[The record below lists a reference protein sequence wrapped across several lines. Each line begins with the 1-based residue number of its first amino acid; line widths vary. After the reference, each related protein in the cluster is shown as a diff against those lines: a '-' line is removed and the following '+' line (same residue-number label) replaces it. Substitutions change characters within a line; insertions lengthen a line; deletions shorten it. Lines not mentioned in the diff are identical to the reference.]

1 MTGREQQGRTLSQ
14 NRVNVVI
21 SVLGIYF
28 LAVILL
34 IIGAFVSERFFST
47 GNLLNVVA
55 GVTLLGIVSVGAAFV
70 TYSGHFADL
79 SIPTT
84 MAFSGIMAV
93 EMLQFGIVP
102 AIITG
107 LLVGVV
113 TGLINGFVI
122 GKLKANPIVWTL
134 AMAFVT
140 RGLMRWI
147 WSNRQIYPG
156 VKSGTTEAGEHF
168 VNLYRYH
175 LFGRIPA
182 TVIVLVILAMV
193 LHVVIRHTGFGRQL
207 QITGASKEVARLS
220 GINVARNVGAAFL
233 ICAVTA
239 SLAGIFL
246 SSLSRVGAFYM
257 GEGYDFAAVTAVVIG
272 GVTLAGGRGSILG
285 VIGGVL
291 VIGLMRNIMTLMG
304 IDTFAQTIVTGAV
317 FILAVGIQSYSLRS
331 LGRDNA

>member
-1 MTGREQQGRTLSQ
+1 VIEREQQGRALSQ
-14 NRVNVVI
+14 SRINVFI

-28 LAVILL
+28 LAGILL
-34 IIGAFVSERFFST
+34 ILGSFVSSRFFST
-47 GNLLNVVA
+47 ANMLNVAA
-55 GVTLLGIVSVGAAFV
+55 GVTILGIVSMGAAFI

-102 AIITG
+102 AIATG

-113 TGLINGFVI
+113 IGMINGFVI
-122 GKLKANPIVWTL
+122 GKFRANPIVWTL
-134 AMAFVT
+134 AMAFVV

-156 VKSGTTEAGEHF
+156 VRSGTAEAGEQF

-175 LFGRIPA
+175 LFGLIPV
-182 TVIVLVILAMV
+182 TVIVLAILAAI
-193 LHVVIRHTGFGRQL
+193 LHVVIKRSSFGRQL
-207 QITGASKEVARLS
+207 QTTGSNIEVARMS
-220 GINVARNVGAAFL
+220 AINVPRNVGLAFV
-233 ICAVTA
+233 ICAFTA
-239 SLAGIFL
+239 SIAGIFL
-246 SSLSRVGAFYM
+246 SSLSRVGAYYM

-272 GVTLAGGRGSILG
+272 GVTLAGGRGSIVG

-304 IDTFAQTIVTGAV
+304 VDTFAQTIVTGAV
-317 FILAVGIQSYSLRS
+317 FILAVGIQAYSLRR
-331 LGRDNA
+331 LGRDDA

>member
-1 MTGREQQGRTLSQ
+1 MIEREQQGRALAQS
-14 NRVNVVI
+14 RINVLI

-28 LAVILL
+28 LAGILL
-34 IIGAFVSERFFST
+34 ILGSFVSPRFFSAA
-47 GNLLNVVA
+47 NMLNVAA
-55 GVTLLGIVSVGAAFV
+55 GVTILGIVSVGAAFV

-102 AIITG
+102 AVATG

-113 TGLINGFVI
+113 IGMINGFVI
-122 GKLKANPIVWTL
+122 GKFRANPIVWTL
-134 AMAFVT
+134 ATAFVV

-156 VKSGTTEAGEHF
+156 LRIGTAEAGERF

-175 LFGRIPA
+175 LFGRIPV
-182 TVIVLVILAMV
+182 TVIVLAILAV
-193 LHVVIRHTGFGRQL
+193 ILHVVIKHTSFGRQL
-207 QITGASKEVARLS
+207 QTTGSNIEVARMS
-220 GINVARNVGAAFL
+220 GIDVPRNVGLAFV
-233 ICAVTA
+233 ICAFTA
-239 SLAGIFL
+239 SIAGIFL
-246 SSLSRVGAFYM
+246 SSLSRVGAYYM

-272 GVTLAGGRGSILG
+272 GVTLAGGRGSIVG

-304 IDTFAQTIVTGAV
+304 VDTFAQTIVTGAV
-317 FILAVGIQSYSLRS
+317 FILAVGIQAYSLRR
-331 LGRDNA
+331 LGRDDA

>member
-1 MTGREQQGRTLSQ
+1 MTDGAQGRTLSQ
-14 NRVNVVI
+14 NRVNIVI

-28 LAVILL
+28 LAAILM

-47 GNLLNVVA
+47 ANLLNVVA
-55 GVTLLGIVSVGAAFV
+55 GVTLLGIVAVGAAFV

-93 EMLQFGIVP
+93 EMLQLGIVP

-107 LLVGVV
+107 LLVGVI

-122 GKLKANPIVWTL
+122 GKLKANPIIWTL

-156 VKSGTTEAGEHF
+156 VRDGTTQAGEHF
-168 VNLYRYH
+168 VNLYRFQF
-175 LFGRIPA
+175 FGRIPA
-182 TVIVLVILAMV
+182 TVVVLVVLAFL
-193 LHVVIRHTGFGRQL
+193 LHIVIRHTGFGRQL
-207 QITGASKEVARLS
+207 QVTGASKEVARLS
-220 GINVARNVGAAFL
+220 GINVARNVGTAFL

-272 GVTLAGGRGSILG
+272 GVTLAGGRGTILG